1 MQNAKSLPA
10 PHDIASMLRDILE
23 FEGKRAICT
32 YLWMIA
38 AADGNVDDSE
48 KELLALVANAMDFDL
63 NTVFEEEQS

>member
-48 KELLALVANAMDFDL
+48 KELVALVANAMDFDL